1 MEIDIAK
8 SLRAAIRDG
17 KVAIGAKETLKAI
30 DSGEAQLIILA
41 SNCPEKFKRAI
52 EQSEIPTVEVEFSSV
67 ELGALSGK
75 PFTISALS
83 VIDSGS
89 SDIMGLREKEISDD
103 RS

>member
-8 SLRAAIRDG
+8 SLRAAMRDG

-30 DSGEAQLIILA
+30 RSGEAQLTIVA
-41 SNCPEKFKRAI
+41 SNCPEKFKGAI
-52 EQSEIPTVEVEFSSV
+52 EQSNTPTVEVEFSSV
-67 ELGALSGK
+67 ELGSLSGK

-89 SDIMGLREKEISDD
+89 SDILALGEKEISDD